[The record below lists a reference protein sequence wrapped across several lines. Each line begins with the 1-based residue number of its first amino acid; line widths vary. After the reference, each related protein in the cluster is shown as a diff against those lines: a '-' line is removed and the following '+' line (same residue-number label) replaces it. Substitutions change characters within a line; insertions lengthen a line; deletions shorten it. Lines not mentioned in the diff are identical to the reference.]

1 MASFAGNFLHGGF
14 SALAATCYNAGQPEG
29 NQSNGAQTGAFRGRG
44 NQPPAGKSDRLS
56 NQQWDML
63 KIFKTKCV
71 RTLFGL
77 FTGVLLACPAAL
89 NVQAAQWGPITV
101 AGREIWPGQ
110 TLRFPYGG
118 ETSFESAYL
127 DAPVFVARGARYGPT
142 LCITAGIHGD
152 EINGTEIA
160 RRAFSWI
167 DPSNLS
173 GTVIVFPM
181 VNAAGVR
188 TGNRY
193 MQDRRDLNREFPGR
207 SNGSVTAI
215 VANTLFTTITRHCHY
230 LIDLHTGSFSRSNHP
245 QIRVSPGNP
254 RALDIARHFGVGIVM
269 LSDGPPGSLRREA
282 GDQGIPTIIYEAGE
296 PSRFDLDQI
305 AAGVRG
311 IESLMAY
318 LDMIDGAMEIEIP
331 ESRIY
336 VRTTWVRVPPGSGG
350 YFFPTSELGQ
360 VVKKGDRLGTIIDPL
375 TDRQTKIEATE
386 NGEVIGMAAAQIVL
400 SGYALV
406 HLGVS
411 HR

>member
-1 MASFAGNFLHGGF
+1 MQIHVHPLLQRLAG
-14 SALAATCYNAGQPEG
+14 SALAGLLILAATMP
-29 NQSNGAQTGAFRGRG
+29 
-44 NQPPAGKSDRLS
+44 
-56 NQQWDML
+56 
-63 KIFKTKCV
+63 
-71 RTLFGL
+71 TL
-77 FTGVLLACPAAL
+77 
-89 NVQAAQWGPITV
+89 QAVQWGPV
-101 AGREIWPGQ
+101 QFAKHEIWPGQ
-110 TLRFPYGG
+110 TLRFPFGG
-118 ETSFESAYL
+118 ETSFEGAYL

-167 DPSNLS
+167 DPATLS
-173 GTVIVFPM
+173 GMVIVFPM

-207 SNGSVTAI
+207 TDGSVTAI
-215 VANTLFTTITRHCHY
+215 VANSLFTIITRHCNY

-245 QIRVSPGNP
+245 QVRVTGSNP
-254 RALDIARHFGVGIVM
+254 QAMELARHFGVGIVTV
-269 LSDGPPGSLRREA
+269 SKGPNGSLRREA
-282 GDQGIPTIIYEAGE
+282 GKAGIPSIIYEAGE
-296 PSRFDLDQI
+296 PARFDLEQI

-311 IESLMAY
+311 IESLMKY
-318 LDMIDGAMEIEIP
+318 LDMSEGGTEVETP

-336 VRTTWVRVPPGSGG
+336 NRTTWVRVPAGSGG

-360 VVKKGDRLGTIIDPL
+360 IVKKGDRVGTIIDPL
-375 TDRQTKIEATE
+375 TDRQTGIAATE
-386 NGEVIGMAAAQIVL
+386 DGEIIGMAVAQIVL

>member
-1 MASFAGNFLHGGF
+1 MRGRFKKRRVTTWLFLIL
-14 SALAATCYNAGQPEG
+14 ATAAPWLAAV
-29 NQSNGAQTGAFRGRG
+29 
-44 NQPPAGKSDRLS
+44 PA
-56 NQQWDML
+56 
-63 KIFKTKCV
+63 
-71 RTLFGL
+71 
-77 FTGVLLACPAAL
+77 
-89 NVQAAQWGPITV
+89 QAAQWGPITV

-127 DAPVFVARGARYGPT
+127 DAPVFVARGERYGPT

-167 DPSNLS
+167 DPAELS

-215 VANTLFTTITRHCHY
+215 VANTLFTTIVRHCQY

-245 QIRVSPGNP
+245 QVRVSPNNE

-269 LSDGPPGSLRREA
+269 LSEGPSGSLRREA
-282 GDQGIPTIIYEAGE
+282 SDRGIPSIIYEAGE

-318 LDMIDGAMEIEIP
+318 LDMIEGAMEIEIP

-336 VRTTWVRVPPGSGG
+336 TNTAWVRVPPGSGG

-360 VVKKGDRLGTIIDPL
+360 VVRKGDRLGTIIDPL
-375 TDRQTKIEATE
+375 TDRQTKVEATE
-386 NGEVIGMAAAQIVL
+386 NGEVIGLAAAQIVL

-406 HLGVS
+406 HLGVR

>member
-1 MASFAGNFLHGGF
+1 MIKVFRRHWVFFALFL
-14 SALAATCYNAGQPEG
+14 LLIP
-29 NQSNGAQTGAFRGRG
+29 
-44 NQPPAGKSDRLS
+44 
-56 NQQWDML
+56 
-63 KIFKTKCV
+63 
-71 RTLFGL
+71 GL
-77 FTGVLLACPAAL
+77 LP
-89 NVQAAQWGPITV
+89 AAQWGPIEI
-101 AGREIWPGQ
+101 AGREIWPG
-110 TLRFPYGG
+110 TTSRFPYGG

-127 DAPVFVARGARYGPT
+127 DAPVFVARGRRHGPA

-167 DPSNLS
+167 DAETLS

-188 TGNRY
+188 NSNRY

-215 VANTLFTTITRHCHY
+215 VANTLFTEITRNCSY

-245 QIRVSPGNP
+245 QIRVSASNP
-254 RALDIARHFGVGIVM
+254 EALQIARRFGVDIIM
-269 LSDGPPGSLRREA
+269 LSEGPAGSLRREVS
-282 GDQGIPTIIYEAGE
+282 DTGIPAIIYEAGE
-296 PSRFDLDQI
+296 PSRFDLEQI

-311 IESLMAY
+311 IESVMAY
-318 LDMIDGAMEIEIP
+318 LGMNEGSVETVMP

-336 VRTTWVRVPPGSGG
+336 TRTSWVRVPVGAGG
-350 YFFPTSELGQ
+350 YFFPAVKLGQ
-360 VVKKGDRLGTIIDPL
+360 NVRKGERLGTIIDPL
-375 TDRQTKIEATE
+375 TDRQTKVEATQ
-386 NGEVIGMAAAQIVL
+386 NGEVLGLAFAQIVL

-406 HLGVS
+406 HLGVD

>member
-1 MASFAGNFLHGGF
+1 MRFRL
-14 SALAATCYNAGQPEG
+14 ALTVLILCATVI
-29 NQSNGAQTGAFRGRG
+29 S
-44 NQPPAGKSDRLS
+44 S
-56 NQQWDML
+56 
-63 KIFKTKCV
+63 I
-71 RTLFGL
+71 
-77 FTGVLLACPAAL
+77 
-89 NVQAAQWGPITV
+89 QAAQWGPVEI

-127 DAPVFVARGARYGPT
+127 DTPVFVARGSRHGPT

-167 DPSNLS
+167 DPESLA

-193 MQDRRDLNREFPGR
+193 MQDRRDLNREFPGG
-207 SNGSVTAI
+207 SNGSATAI
-215 VANTLFTTITRHCHY
+215 VANKFFTEISRHCSY

-245 QIRVSPGNP
+245 QIRVSPANP
-254 RALDIARHFGVGIVM
+254 KALEIARHFGVGIVM
-269 LSDGPPGSLRREA
+269 LSEGPSGSLRREA
-282 GDQGIPTIIYEAGE
+282 SDAGIPSIIYEAGE

-311 IESLMAY
+311 IESIMAF
-318 LDMIDGAMEIEIP
+318 LKMTSGAIQPEVP

-336 VRTTWVRVPPGSGG
+336 TETDWVRVPVGAGG
-350 YFFPTSELGQ
+350 YFFPSAELGQ
-360 VVKKGDRLGTIIDPL
+360 SVKKGDRLGTIIDPL
-375 TDRQTKIEATE
+375 TDRQTTIEATA
-386 NGEVIGMAAAQIVL
+386 NGEVIGLAAAQIVL

-406 HLGVS
+406 HLGLT

>member
-1 MASFAGNFLHGGF
+1 M
-14 SALAATCYNAGQPEG
+14 SAILP
-29 NQSNGAQTGAFRGRG
+29 RIRH
-44 NQPPAGKSDRLS
+44 
-56 NQQWDML
+56 L
-63 KIFKTKCV
+63 KALTFIA
-71 RTLFGL
+71 L
-77 FTGVLLACPAAL
+77 LLAVGLPA
-89 NVQAAQWGPITV
+89 NSQAAQWGPLNI

-110 TLRFPYGG
+110 TLRFPWGG

-127 DAPVFVARGARYGPT
+127 DTPVFVARGNLEGPT

-167 DPSNLS
+167 DPQQLS
-173 GTVIVFPM
+173 GTVVVFPM

-215 VANTLFTTITRHCHY
+215 IAYMLFSEIAQNCNY
-230 LIDLHTGSFSRSNHP
+230 LIDLHTGSFSRANHP
-245 QIRVSPGNP
+245 QIRVTDNDT
-254 RALDIARHFGVGIVM
+254 RALDLARHFGVGIVV
-269 LSDGPPGSLRREA
+269 LSEGPSGSIRREA
-282 GDQGIPTIIYEAGE
+282 NDLGIPSIIYEAGE

-305 AAGVRG
+305 AEGVRG
-311 IESLMAY
+311 IESVMAH
-318 LDMIDGAMEIEIP
+318 LKMVEGAKTMEVP

-336 VRTTWVRVPPGSGG
+336 TSTTWIRVPAGSGG
-350 YFFPTSELGQ
+350 YFFPSVQLGQ
-360 VVKKGDRLGTIIDPL
+360 QVKKGDTLGNIVDPL
-375 TDRQTKIEATE
+375 TDRQTSVEATSD
-386 NGEVIGMAAAQIVL
+386 GEVIGMALAQIVL

-406 HLGVS
+406 HLGLS